1 MSSTAQRQDINDP
14 EVIKTFADIVGDTN
28 KLNHLYLL
36 TVADIRATNI
46 NLWNGW
52 RDSLLKQLYNSTYA
66 WLENNENQAKSVEE
80 KSSRNYKRALAELI
94 DEGFS
99 KTMIEEL
106 WQPYSKDYFL
116 RHTID
121 EIVWQTEFCLTHL
134 DEATIVNIRHH
145 KQHKTQEIFI
155 KTKDKPGVFAAITS
169 CLEQLQLDI
178 FDAKIN
184 TAHSEVLNTFIVASN
199 TLHDD
204 EIKQAL
210 LQKFDDLNEV
220 KPYSPQIIPRTMK
233 LFETQPTLNFSTN
246 DKHKYTTVE
255 LFTHDRPGLVSAVAQ
270 AFLRTNTQLIDAK
283 LTTLGDQV
291 EDVFII
297 STENGEPLNKAQTE
311 DLEKQLKEVL
321 K

>member
-1 MSSTAQRQDINDP
+1 VGNINR
-14 EVIKTFADIVGDTN
+14 
-28 KLNHLYLL
+28 LNHLYLL

-52 RDSLLKQLYNSTYA
+52 RDSLLKQLYNSAYA
-66 WLENNENQAKSVEE
+66 WLANNENQAKSVEE
-80 KSSRNYKRALAELI
+80 KSQRNYKRALAELV
-94 DEGFS
+94 DEGFLQA
-99 KTMIEEL
+99 MVEEL
-106 WQPYSKDYFL
+106 WQPYNQDYFL

-134 DEATIVNIRHH
+134 DETTIVNIRHH

-184 TAHSEVLNTFIVASN
+184 TAHNEVLNTFIVASN
-199 TLHDD
+199 TLHDE

-210 LQKFDDLNEV
+210 LKQLDDLSDV
-220 KPYSPQIIPRTMK
+220 KAYIPHIIPRTMK
-233 LFETQPTLNFSTN
+233 LFETKPTLKFNTN
-246 DKHKYTTVE
+246 DKHQYTTVE

-270 AFLRTNTQLIDAK
+270 AFLQTKTQLIDAK

-291 EDVFII
+291 EDVFIV
-297 STENGEPLNKAQTE
+297 STDKGQPLNSVETSE
-311 DLEKQLKEVL
+311 LEQKLQEILQ
-321 K
+321 